1 MNTPSFEELAET
13 HPIGLR
19 QEVEDMLADNKSAI
33 AYFLQTGSD
42 FSKQANR
49 LGEFRQLFPGAPK
62 RHLYAQNFLMPD
74 RNDEDLKPNGDYYDH
89 HSQRYA
95 REKPDQFL
103 ASIDRALDAA
113 GVPPDEARRLA
124 SAEAVTDEER
134 RKLLWAFH
142 ILVLQGYNFTD
153 LGA

>member
-1 MNTPSFEELAET
+1 MNTPLFQELAAM
-13 HPIGLR
+13 HPIGLQ
-19 QEVEDMLADNKSAI
+19 QEVADILADNKSAI
-33 AYFLQTGSD
+33 KHFLKTGSE
-42 FSKQANR
+42 FSRQAEW

-113 GVPPDEARRLA
+113 GVPPRGAGGRGAAR
-124 SAEAVTDEER
+124 
-134 RKLLWAFH
+134 
-142 ILVLQGYNFTD
+142 
-153 LGA
+153 GAGEGGRAG